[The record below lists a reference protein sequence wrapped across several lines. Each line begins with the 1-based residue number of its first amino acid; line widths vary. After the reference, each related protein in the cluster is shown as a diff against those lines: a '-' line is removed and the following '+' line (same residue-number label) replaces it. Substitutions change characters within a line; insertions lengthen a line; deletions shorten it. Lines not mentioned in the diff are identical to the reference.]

1 MLFACI
7 KTKSPS
13 VGNRKLFGVKWIQ
26 FIDSGGLLQ
35 YHDIL
40 PLFIQ
45 DPMVTIFVL
54 KLSEELSHHPTI
66 EYYGADGKPVGKQY
80 RSSLSH
86 KQILQHCLGAIH
98 SQHAH
103 PLIIVV
109 GTHRDTKDSC
119 AETIQEK
126 NQQLKALLHST
137 HPTVLYCGEGMKE
150 LIFTVNGLSPEDVD
164 RHVAQVLRKKIVSE
178 FPQRLVK
185 RPVAWFG
192 LEIVLHRR
200 SE

>member
-7 KTKSPS
+7 NPKSPS
-13 VGNRKLFGVKWIQ
+13 VDNKKLFGVKWIQ
-26 FIDSGGLLQ
+26 FIDSGGQLQ

-66 EYYGADGKPVGKQY
+66 EYYGADGKPVGKPY

-98 SQHAH
+98 SQDAH
-103 PLIIVV
+103 PII
-109 GTHRDTKDSC
+109 GTHRDAKDSC
-119 AETIQEK
+119 AQTVHEK
-126 NQQLKALLHST
+126 NQHLQALLHST
-137 HPTVLYCGEGMKE
+137 HSTVLYCREGMDE
-150 LIFTVNGLSPEDVD
+150 LIFAVNGLSPEDVD
-164 RHVAQVLRKKIVSE
+164 RHVAQVLKKQIISMSPQQLISMVWAGGCSPKV
-178 FPQRLVK
+178 FP
-185 RPVAWFG
+185 
-192 LEIVLHRR
+192 
-200 SE
+200 